1 VSATSP
7 PRGRAIALAAMLAL
21 LSGCITGRSTGGS
34 MALADWPTLLG
45 RSQQAALERRYDD
58 AERMLTEFA
67 QRYPNTREATETL
80 YWRAVYR
87 LDPNNREVSIPTA
100 LTSLDSYLRSEG
112 SVAHRLEAE
121 TLQRIGRNLET
132 LGRAVGTMA
141 SVATSTPAPVSP
153 AQSAAAPDRSATE
166 LRARDAEI
174 QRLKDELA
182 KANDDL
188 ERIKRRLTAPAKP

>member
-1 VSATSP
+1 
-7 PRGRAIALAAMLAL
+7 
-21 LSGCITGRSTGGS
+21 

-58 AERMLTEFA
+58 AERMLADFA

-87 LDPNNREVSIPTA
+87 LDPNNRDVSIPTA
-100 LTSLDSYLRSEG
+100 LASLDSYVRSEG

-141 SVATSTPAPVSP
+141 SVSTSTPAPVSP
-153 AQSAAAPDRSATE
+153 AQNTASPDRSATE

-182 KANDDL
+182 KANDEL

>member
-1 VSATSP
+1 VSATSQ
-7 PRGRAIALAAMLAL
+7 RRWLAVTLVALLAL
-21 LSGCITGRSTGGS
+21 VSGCITGRSTMSS

-58 AERMLTEFA
+58 AEQMLAEFA

-80 YWRAVYR
+80 YWRALYR
-87 LDPNNREVSIPTA
+87 LDPNNRDVSIPTA
-100 LTSLDSYLRSEG
+100 LTSLDSYLRSDG

-121 TLQRIGRNLET
+121 ALQRIGRNLET

-141 SVATSTPAPVSP
+141 TVSTSTPAVSP
-153 AQSAAAPDRSATE
+153 AQNSTNPDRSASE

-182 KANDDL
+182 KANDEL

>member
-1 VSATSP
+1 VV
-7 PRGRAIALAAMLAL
+7 ALVAMLAL
-21 LSGCITGRSTGGS
+21 LSGCITGRSTMSS

-58 AERMLTEFA
+58 AERMLAEFA

-87 LDPNNREVSIPTA
+87 LDPNNRDVSIPTA
-100 LTSLDSYLRSEG
+100 LTSLDSYTRSEG

-121 TLQRIGRNLET
+121 TLQRIGRSLET

-141 SVATSTPAPVSP
+141 SVSSSTPAPASP
-153 AQSAAAPDRSATE
+153 AQNTASADRSATE

-182 KANDDL
+182 KANDEL